1 MKEEMMVLEVWRSI
15 VVHGKEHP
23 WYSVSNFGNVRTHL
37 QNIPLGPRKGFDRSY
52 NPNFSKNLILIEQKN
67 GDGSIKNLRVD
78 LQFPEDFFEDYQYR
92 KVRSGDSNV
101 VKKCSVHE
109 LVMGAFRPMDEYPP
123 DRLKDCWNDIPEDA
137 KTWIKD
143 TVVINHKDHDPSNNC
158 VDNLEYVTQKENAR
172 AATKH
177 YGGNTANK
185 GKENDDCIK
194 IIDPVFN
201 PLLQEY
207 EDGEIQ
213 FYGEE
218 GEKYHNMLETIAKHR
233 GISPGDLVNEFIKEY
248 AEELRKTKATKITQE
263 CGSK

>member
-1 MKEEMMVLEVWRSI
+1 MLYNSSFYKDLSPSKF
-15 VVHGKEHP
+15 GKKDNHK
-23 WYSVSNFGNVRTHL
+23 YLVFKLH
-37 QNIPLGPRKGFDRSY
+37 
-52 NPNFSKNLILIEQKN
+52 
-67 GDGSIKNLRVD
+67 
-78 LQFPEDFFEDYQYR
+78 FPEDFFEDYQYSKR
-92 KVRSGDSNV
+92 HSHSSIVQKNFYA
-101 VKKCSVHE
+101 HN
-109 LVMGAFRPMDEYPP
+109 LVMAAFRPMDDYPP

-137 KTWIKD
+137 KTWIKQ
-143 TVVINHKDHDPSNNC
+143 TVTINHKDHNPSNNRF
-158 VDNLEYVTQKENAR
+158 DNLEYVTQRENAR
-172 AATKH
+172 AAVKYYDGH
-177 YGGNTANK
+177 VANK

-218 GEKYHNMLETIAKHR
+218 GEMYHNMLETIAKDR

-263 CGSK
+263 CESK